1 MSYGRN
7 VNGKSMNDSITMTVR
22 IAAIKSMAIFI
33 ILVYRDWDIETRPDI
48 VGTITNIVDRNI
60 GYTYQCWGVWCN
72 KSLLRHLCGLLWI
85 PKWSNTYYV
94 SYEPNSMIM
103 LEKLLA
109 MRGPI
114 VFRHFIMNN
123 NHDLWNK
130 L

>member
-60 GYTYQCWGVWCN
+60 G
-72 KSLLRHLCGLLWI
+72 
-85 PKWSNTYYV
+85 
-94 SYEPNSMIM
+94 
-103 LEKLLA
+103 
-109 MRGPI
+109 
-114 VFRHFIMNN
+114 
-123 NHDLWNK
+123 
-130 L
+130 